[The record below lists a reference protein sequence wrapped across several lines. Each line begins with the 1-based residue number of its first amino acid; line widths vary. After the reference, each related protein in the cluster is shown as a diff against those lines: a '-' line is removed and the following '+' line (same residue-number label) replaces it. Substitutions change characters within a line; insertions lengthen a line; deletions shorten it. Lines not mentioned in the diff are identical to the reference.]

1 MATRDTDMIA
11 EKQRLIK
18 KKKMDEIVCALE
30 TADEREL
37 LENVIKDVGSGH
49 HLTHFSDRQQQWNA
63 IVTKSKDCLL
73 ELVLA
78 LHQLYIEKLELC
90 RKGKD
95 KYTRLQLAWMEAMRD
110 VIHDQSDEDEDEEKF
125 SKSKLPSPVSN
136 SEIRQSWNLVVGPSG
151 WSVDSDALFHCITK
165 AVFSYCQRKIVSIKE
180 GSETE
185 EDESQE
191 DVAQAADEVALFRLG
206 GFALYTAMKNCP
218 ETKLSILQILQ
229 MPASEKAD
237 LPSNLQHLDK
247 GGLTFPKRELL
258 GYFSDVRMVID
269 HGI

>member
-1 MATRDTDMIA
+1 MATRDTDMIS

-18 KKKMDEIVCALE
+18 KRKMDDIVCALE
-30 TADEREL
+30 TADRREL

-49 HLTHFSDRQQQWNA
+49 HQQWNA

-78 LHQLYIEKLELC
+78 LHQLYIEKLQLC

-110 VIHDQSDEDEDEEKF
+110 VIHDQSDEDEDEEKIG
-125 SKSKLPSPVSN
+125 KSKLPSPVSN
-136 SEIRQSWNLVVGPSG
+136 SEIQQRWNLVVGPSG
-151 WSVDSDALFHCITK
+151 QSVDSNALFHCICK

-191 DVAQAADEVALFRLG
+191 DVAQAAALAADEVALFRLG
-206 GFALYTAMKNCP
+206 GFPLYAAMKNCP